1 VDILK
6 TAKALDLTVPPAVL
20 AESSARCSSTRSR
33 SIASARRGFRGHQR
47 GRVPGLENRLSGAH
61 SQAMDRIIL
70 FKILDFLIAICV
82 ASMVALTLGFVA
94 HYVFGVSRLDIRR
107 SALMGAAIF
116 ALLVSTGWLNK
127 KSQ

>member
-1 VDILK
+1 MSV
-6 TAKALDLTVPPAVL
+6 
-20 AESSARCSSTRSR
+20 R
-33 SIASARRGFRGHQR
+33 RRGS
-47 GRVPGLENRLSGAH
+47 GLTNGLPWAH
-61 SQAMDRIIL
+61 CQAMDYIL
-70 FKILDFLIAICV
+70 LKILDFLIAICV

-94 HYVFGVSRLDIRR
+94 HYVFGFSRLDVRR